1 VQGVEKGTAE
11 EFFSRLLA
19 NAHIL
24 HEASA
29 QFAADGDS
37 VSAIACAIGSD
48 AATLESVV
56 WERLNIA
63 PRAPQR
69 QFFQAVATVASSLG
83 GLVDLGEADVSTAIG
98 FVSAVRE
105 RMIQAFDADL
115 AHEVAERWG
124 PLAHLAD
131 LLMPLGLDMDDFRAQ
146 RLEGMRA
153 PEFIKARRAASGQAM
168 LQAQNFRVRGM
179 LDEAVQSAYESDYLA
194 MEAYLVESA
203 MAAGDTAL
211 LTVVARA
218 VLVSDSLADM
228 SGLPADFTEA
238 VSAIRG
244 AMADGL
250 GEADGARLRAALI
263 DLP

>member
-1 VQGVEKGTAE
+1 VQGVDKGTAE

-19 NAHIL
+19 NAQIL

-29 QFAADGDS
+29 QFAGDGDP

-69 QFFQAVATVASSLG
+69 QFFQAVATVASSLS
-83 GLVDLGEADVSTAIG
+83 GLADLGDADVTTAIG
-98 FVSAVRE
+98 FVTAVRE
-105 RMIQAFDADL
+105 RMTQAFDAEL
-115 AHEVAERWG
+115 ALDVAERWE

-131 LLMPLGLDMDDFRAQ
+131 LPMPSGLDMDDFRAQ
-146 RLEGMRA
+146 RLEGLTVA
-153 PEFIKARRAASGQAM
+153 EFIKARRTASGQAM

-179 LDEAVQSAYESDYLA
+179 LNEAVQSAYDSDYLA

-203 MAAGDTAL
+203 TAAGDTAL
-211 LTVVARA
+211 LTVVART

-228 SGLPADFTEA
+228 SGLPAGFTEA
-238 VSAIRG
+238 VAAIRA
-244 AMADGL
+244 AMSDGL
-250 GEADGARLRAALI
+250 GEADGARLHMALI